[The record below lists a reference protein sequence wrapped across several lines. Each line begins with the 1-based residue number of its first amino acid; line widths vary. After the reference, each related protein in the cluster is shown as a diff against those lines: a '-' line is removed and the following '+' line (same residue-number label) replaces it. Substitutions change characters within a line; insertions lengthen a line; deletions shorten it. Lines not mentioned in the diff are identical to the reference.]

1 MQNTVSSTLLTL
13 SFISGGVSSGANA
26 ADVQDYIDSL
36 RCDDTSFPVP
46 PTFREE
52 YEDTCDDLVSLRDSM
67 IASAVSS
74 HINSSRNFSYI
85 CIYSSIVIL

>member
-36 RCDDTSFPVP
+36 RCDDASFPVP
-46 PTFREE
+46 PAFQEE

-67 IASAVSS
+67 IASAVS
-74 HINSSRNFSYI
+74 
-85 CIYSSIVIL
+85 